1 MSNLFVWKEQLQTIY
16 ARQAKYIDKSLQFIL
31 GLFVF
36 GFINVNIGYMKTAS
50 QPIATVALA
59 LICALLPLILMVILA
74 ATLILLHLYTLAMPI
89 AIVVGAIFV
98 LMFIFYF
105 RLTPKKAIILLLTPL
120 AFALK
125 VPYVIPIAYGLVG
138 TPIYAIPIACGTMVY
153 YILAY
158 VKTSATTITS
168 SSVDGMIGKITVF
181 AKQIFQNKEMFIII
195 IAFVLCLLTVYAIHK
210 LSVDH
215 AWTIAIASGAMVN
228 IIAIIAGNSTFDIKT
243 AYGALIF
250 GNILAVV
257 IALVLEFFVFT
268 VDYSRTEHLEFED
281 DEYYYYVKAIPKIS
295 VAAPEKMVKR
305 INERQET
312 AAINVSEVERIAKT
326 PSSQNKG
333 EKSTPVRK
341 SSAIKRADEQKR
353 VTAKSVALN
362 HEKANDALL
371 KKSLREELR
380 R

>member
-36 GFINVNIGYMKTAS
+36 GFINVNIGYMKMAS

-89 AIVVGAIFV
+89 AIVVGTIFV

-281 DEYYYYVKAIPKIS
+281 DEYSYYVKAIPKIS

-333 EKSTPVRK
+333 ERSTPVRK

>member
-89 AIVVGAIFV
+89 AIVVGTIFV

-333 EKSTPVRK
+333 ERSTPVRK